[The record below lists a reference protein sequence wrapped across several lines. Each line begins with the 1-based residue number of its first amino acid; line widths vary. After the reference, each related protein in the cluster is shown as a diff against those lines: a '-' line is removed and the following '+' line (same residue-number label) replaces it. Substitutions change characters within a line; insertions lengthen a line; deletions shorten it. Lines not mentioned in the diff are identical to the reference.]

1 LTLQAAEETSM
12 SRFIRFTLVAGAAAM
27 LAWLWFAAWP
37 ELFRDGMPSI
47 TEDAD
52 FALLVRLT
60 GFVVILATAL
70 YFAAKN
76 LMKK

>member
-1 LTLQAAEETSM
+1 M
-12 SRFIRFTLVAGAAAM
+12 SRLIRFTLVSGVAAM
-27 LAWLWFAAWP
+27 LAWLWYTAWP
-37 ELFRDGMPSI
+37 ELFRDGIPSI

-60 GFVVILATAL
+60 GFIVILATAL
-70 YFAAKN
+70 YFAVKN

>member
-1 LTLQAAEETSM
+1 M

-27 LAWLWFAAWP
+27 LAWLWYTAWP
-37 ELFRDGMPSI
+37 ELFRAGMPSI

-70 YFAAKN
+70 YFAVKN
-76 LMKK
+76 LMNK

>member
-1 LTLQAAEETSM
+1 M
-12 SRFIRFTLVAGAAAM
+12 NRLVRIMLVTVSASL
-27 LAWLWFAAWP
+27 LAWLWYTAAP
-37 ELFRDGMPSI
+37 ELFRAGMPSI

-60 GFVVILATAL
+60 GFVVIITVGF
-70 YFAAKN
+70 YFALRN

>member
-1 LTLQAAEETSM
+1 M
-12 SRFIRFTLVAGAAAM
+12 SRFIRFTLVAGAAA
-27 LAWLWFAAWP
+27 LLSWLWYTAWP
-37 ELFRDGMPSI
+37 ELFRAGMPSI

-70 YFAAKN
+70 YFAVKN

>member
-1 LTLQAAEETSM
+1 M
-12 SRFIRFTLVAGAAAM
+12 SRLIRFTLVAGAAAM
-27 LAWLWFAAWP
+27 LAWLWYTAWP
-37 ELFRDGMPSI
+37 ELFRAGMPSI

-70 YFAAKN
+70 YFAVKN

>member
-1 LTLQAAEETSM
+1 M
-12 SRFIRFTLVAGAAAM
+12 SRLIRFTLVAGAAAM
-27 LAWLWFAAWP
+27 LAWLWFTAWP

-70 YFAAKN
+70 YFAVKN

>member
-1 LTLQAAEETSM
+1 M
-12 SRFIRFTLVAGAAAM
+12 SRLIRITIVAGAA
-27 LAWLWFAAWP
+27 LVLSWLWYTAWP
-37 ELFRDGMPSI
+37 ELFRAGMPSI

-60 GFVVILATAL
+60 GLVVIITIGF
-70 YFAAKN
+70 YFALRN